1 MDKIFVYVV
10 QIDYN
15 VYLFIIGLYVKDLFF
30 KCMIVIFVIDKMF
43 IKKYWFFLLFCKY
56 FVLIMIYFVYKGCYW
71 GEGVIKM
78 CMVVNL

>member
-15 VYLFIIGLYVKDLFF
+15 VYLFIIGLYGKDLFF

-43 IKKYWFFLLFCKY
+43 IK
-56 FVLIMIYFVYKGCYW
+56 
-71 GEGVIKM
+71 
-78 CMVVNL
+78 